1 MLGRNDGFRFVGP
14 DEFVFVGRI
23 FVFGHK
29 RPYDSR
35 NVRLSFLAR
44 WRYDFRHDFLAADAE
59 HKRPYDSRN
68 VSAFSLARRPDF
80 RRDKD
85 AKWYR
90 EAKAFEDEYD
100 KTLDEI
106 SGLRGQKR
114 TPKEPFKPYKPEFGL
129 PIIAFIFC
137 LIPPL
142 TLIDIFFVI
151 KYSKDKAEYK
161 KKLAEYEANIK
172 RYETVDKPEAEK
184 LNRELDD
191 RIAAKETRLAEIRT
205 AADNAINA

>member
-1 MLGRNDGFRFVGP
+1 M
-14 DEFVFVGRI
+14 
-23 FVFGHK
+23 
-29 RPYDSR
+29 
-35 NVRLSFLAR
+35 
-44 WRYDFRHDFLAADAE
+44 
-59 HKRPYDSRN
+59 
-68 VSAFSLARRPDF
+68 
-80 RRDKD
+80 
-85 AKWYR
+85 
-90 EAKAFEDEYD
+90 
-100 KTLDEI
+100 
-106 SGLRGQKR
+106 
-114 TPKEPFKPYKPEFGL
+114 

-172 RYETVDKPEAEK
+172 RYETEKTEAEK

-205 AADNAINA
+205 AADNAINAINA

>member
-1 MLGRNDGFRFVGP
+1 MKETKTIQLYPDDNVINDAVALYENFGWEVVSNQRCQELTDGGRKTSTFN
-14 DEFVFVGRI
+14 
-23 FVFGHK
+23 K
-29 RPYDSR
+29 LT
-35 NVRLSFLAR
+35 LS
-44 WRYDFRHDFLAADAE
+44 
-59 HKRPYDSRN
+59 
-68 VSAFSLARRPDF
+68 
-80 RRDKD
+80 RDKD

-114 TPKEPFKPYKPEFGL
+114 TPKEPFKPCKPEFGL

-151 KYSKDKAEYK
+151 MYAKHKSEYK
-161 KKLAEYEANIK
+161 KDLAEYEANIK

>member
-1 MLGRNDGFRFVGP
+1 M
-14 DEFVFVGRI
+14 
-23 FVFGHK
+23 
-29 RPYDSR
+29 
-35 NVRLSFLAR
+35 
-44 WRYDFRHDFLAADAE
+44 
-59 HKRPYDSRN
+59 
-68 VSAFSLARRPDF
+68 
-80 RRDKD
+80 
-85 AKWYR
+85 
-90 EAKAFEDEYD
+90 
-100 KTLDEI
+100 
-106 SGLRGQKR
+106 
-114 TPKEPFKPYKPEFGL
+114 

-151 KYSKDKAEYK
+151 RYSKDKAEYK